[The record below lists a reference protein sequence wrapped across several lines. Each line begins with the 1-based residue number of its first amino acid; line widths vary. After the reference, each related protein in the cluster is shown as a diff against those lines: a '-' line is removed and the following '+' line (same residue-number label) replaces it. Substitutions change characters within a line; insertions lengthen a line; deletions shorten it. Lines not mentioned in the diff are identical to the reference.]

1 MLEVEICRLA
11 EAILLLFGRLDT
23 RLDTRLL
30 VECVCEAFLSS
41 ADQ

>member
-11 EAILLLFGRLDT
+11 EAILLLFR

-30 VECVCEAFLSS
+30 VECVYEAFLSS